1 MGANREPDFLR
12 FKNKTH
18 EELVEEILTEF
29 ILISKENENK
39 NSRFQTFS
47 S

>member
-18 EELVEEILTEF
+18 EEIGRG
-29 ILISKENENK
+29 
-39 NSRFQTFS
+39 NSDRVYLNFKRKRKQKQ
-47 S
+47 